1 VRKSRQSLTQTLC
14 DLAKKYPVDYATA
27 MKTWWWNKYSGNSL
41 RLTVDGFLTLTD
53 DVGLEYY
60 TWRLEEP
67 LRVTPQILLKL
78 DRKLENPYYVRFG
91 GKKEMF
97 IHALILFAEKEATYL
112 NLVDDLNKF
121 LDSL

>member
-1 VRKSRQSLTQTLC
+1 MKS
-14 DLAKKYPVDYATA
+14 
-27 MKTWWWNKYSGNSL
+27 WWHNAYNGASL

-67 LRVTPQILLKL
+67 LRVTPNILLRL

-97 IHALILFAEKEATYL
+97 IHALILFAEKEASFLTL
-112 NLVDDLNKF
+112 IGDLNKF
-121 LDSL
+121 LENL

>member
-1 VRKSRQSLTQTLC
+1 MRKSRQSLTRTLC
-14 DLAKKYPVDYATA
+14 ELANKYPVDYNTA
-27 MKTWWWNKYSGNSL
+27 MKSWWHNAYNGDSL

-67 LRVTPQILLKL
+67 LRVTPNILLRL

-97 IHALILFAEKEATYL
+97 IHSLILFAEKEASFLTL
-112 NLVDDLNKF
+112 IGDLNKF
-121 LDSL
+121 LENL

>member
-1 VRKSRQSLTQTLC
+1 VQKSRQSLTKTLC
-14 DLAKKYPVDYATA
+14 ELAKKYPVDYNTA
-27 MKTWWWNKYSGNSL
+27 MATWWYNKYSGNSL
-41 RLTVDGFLTLTD
+41 RLTVAGFLTLTD

-67 LRVTPQILLKL
+67 LRVTPSILLKL

-97 IHALILFAEKEATYL
+97 IHSLILFAEKEATYL
-112 NLVDDLNKF
+112 NLIDNLDKF
-121 LDSL
+121 LDNL